1 MNTSPIPSALA
12 TRPVW
17 SVEAF
22 NVTAGPKMLA
32 RSPDNSLLVEV
43 VAPAIEPGSVA
54 VRFTRYGG
62 QVPERPVAEWVELL
76 TVARELVR
84 RITEGKQ

>member
-12 TRPVW
+12 TTPVW
-17 SVEAF
+17 SVDAF

-43 VAPAIEPGSVA
+43 VAPDIHPGCVNVNFSRYSNE
-54 VRFTRYGG
+54 VRSRPAAARTRARQGG
-62 QVPERPVAEWVELL
+62 
-76 TVARELVR
+76 
-84 RITEGKQ
+84 